1 MKWAVAAARVDLP
14 GEFLTGVE
22 NVADGNSASFEL
34 TAGRGTLTLSSSEAV
49 SVAVYDLAGRVVAVL
64 SAGEGSCAT
73 VNVAPGIYVAAG
85 KKVLVR

>member
-1 MKWAVAAARVDLP
+1 MLRYKT
-14 GEFLTGVE
+14 EFNILKT
-22 NVADGNSASFEL
+22 
-34 TAGRGTLTLSSSEAV
+34 
-49 SVAVYDLAGRVVAVL
+49 DLAGRVVAVL